1 MYMDS
6 IAKQSANP
14 IVHNISPRSVPARL
28 QCFHKPWPALVA
40 LSFWLLAASLLPLHG
55 REHKTKK
62 PDYGLGFSSEIE
74 APESE
79 VLQAVDDVINDGV
92 IQGSKEYA
100 KDKYIDKAS
109 PQTSSSLFPEWT
121 GPGKVFYKVR
131 TQVLSPTNFKESN
144 DEGTL
149 AVRYIVQSK
158 DPKHT
163 ILKINAVFV
172 EEFRRMVHP
181 SDGSVEGAEYKDV
194 QDHVDTLELQKK
206 QAAESAKHRQEVLAK
221 QTLERKHEQDEASA
235 LASSQ
240 NSSETLEQHV
250 ENLRHQ
256 VERVVKAPGAQL
268 KSAPFH
274 SATNLKSLDAGS
286 EVVILI
292 VSPAWFGVETEDGQH
307 GWISRAQLEPLP

>member
-1 MYMDS
+1 MKS
-6 IAKQSANP
+6 IAKQARNRFVQNLLSRSAP
-14 IVHNISPRSVPARL
+14 DTI
-28 QCFHKPWPALVA
+28 QCFRKRWPWVVA
-40 LSFWLLAASLLPLHG
+40 LCVGLIVVSVLPLHS
-55 REHKTKK
+55 REHKTRNE
-62 PDYGLGFSSEIE
+62 DYGLGFSSEIA

-79 VLQAVDDVINDGV
+79 VLQAVDEVINDGI
-92 IQGSKEYA
+92 IQGSREYN

-109 PQTSSSLFPEWT
+109 PATSSVLFPEWN
-121 GPGKVFYKVR
+121 GPGKAFYKVR
-131 TQVLSPTNFKESN
+131 TEVLAPINFKESN

-163 ILKINAVFV
+163 VLRIDAVFV
-172 EEFRRMVHP
+172 EQFRRIAHP
-181 SDGSVEGAEYKDV
+181 SNGSVETAEYKDI
-194 QDHVDTLELQKK
+194 QDHVDALELQKK
-206 QAAESAKHRQEVLAK
+206 QAQENEKHRQEVLAK

-235 LASSQ
+235 LATAQTSA
-240 NSSETLEQHV
+240 ETLEQHV

-274 SATNLKSLDAGS
+274 SATNLKSLDAGA

-292 VSPAWFGVETEDGQH
+292 VSPYWYGVETEDGQH
-307 GWISRAQLEPLP
+307 GWISRGQLEPMP